1 MTKTLWYWHK
11 NRNINQ
17 NRIENAEINPQ
28 LYGQLTFDK
37 EGKNIQWET
46 AQSLQQ
52 MMLERLVSYMQRR
65 KLDHFLS
72 PYTKVNS
79 KWMKDLNVRQ
89 EDFKILEKAGKSLFD
104 LDHNNFLLN
113 TSLEAR
119 EIKAQMNYWDLIT
132 IKSFCTVKETIS
144 KIKGN
149 QWNGRRHLQMT
160 YVIKR

>member
-52 MMLERLVSYMQRR
+52 MMLGKLVSYMQM
-65 KLDHFLS
+65 KEIGPLS
-72 PYTKVNS
+72 FTIHKN
-79 KWMKDLNVRQ
+79 K
-89 EDFKILEKAGKSLFD
+89 FKMD
-104 LDHNNFLLN
+104 
-113 TSLEAR
+113 
-119 EIKAQMNYWDLIT
+119 
-132 IKSFCTVKETIS
+132 
-144 KIKGN
+144 
-149 QWNGRRHLQMT
+149 
-160 YVIKR
+160 